1 MGDVHSKGQSHLKGS
16 GRESKWVPSQSNFNW
31 PIASMN
37 RLIQLLALVLI
48 ASLLLGDVSSASEV
62 RSNCAQRTV
71 ATLFLP

>member
-1 MGDVHSKGQSHLKGS
+1 
-16 GRESKWVPSQSNFNW
+16 
-31 PIASMN
+31 MN

-62 RSNCAQRTV
+62 RLICAQRTV